1 MAEAKKKPVAVAKK
15 VEAKVAEKKA
25 EVKEVAKKVE
35 AKTAEVKAA
44 AEKKVAE
51 KKAPAKAAAEKKAPA
66 KKAPAKKAPAKKVE
80 TKASLNVQFMG
91 KDYKEADLI
100 KMAKDAYKK
109 AGNKDALKTINV
121 YANIDDQVA
130 YYVANG
136 SIEGKFE
143 I

>member
-1 MAEAKKKPVAVAKK
+1 MAEVKKPVAVAKK
-15 VEAKVAEKKA
+15 AEVKKPEVKKA
-25 EVKEVAKKVE
+25 EVKAVAPVAATAAPAKKVE
-35 AKTAEVKAA
+35 
-44 AEKKVAE
+44 
-51 KKAPAKAAAEKKAPA
+51 A
-66 KKAPAKKAPAKKVE
+66 KKAPAKKATTAKKAPAKKAATKKVE
-80 TKASLNVQFMG
+80 TKASLFVQFQG
-91 KDYKEADLI
+91 RDYAEATLV

-136 SIEGKFE
+136 TVEGKFE